1 MRLTRMLPLGI
12 LAFLMALGAGGTAR
26 AATTHGP
33 VRHASVPG
41 CQFGAYVTGIY
52 NVQPALSMFSSR
64 FWVWSLC
71 PEKAWDPLPGLSFP
85 DATQLSI
92 SNNQYSHE
100 LGHYRHVELLQG
112 IFHQGMDEAGY
123 PFDRQALAIEITPA
137 QNVTKLQLTA
147 DGPDSIIAPNIEIPG
162 WKVTGYHVDVGPKR
176 FVGNLGNQ
184 SIPATLG
191 HVKSTVL
198 VNTTLA
204 RSDPVGFL
212 QIAAP
217 LWIIFLVAVVSFMRI
232 DSDPD
237 RIGSRVPLLAGLVLA
252 IILNMTMANSV
263 VFSDTL
269 SMVDELHILTLAV
282 VLGALV
288 VNTYHWRWSLVEGED
303 AAAAELRIERHRK
316 INLAVGIS
324 FYVAVTTLLLLHA
337 SA

>member
-1 MRLTRMLPLGI
+1 MKLIRHTFGLLAVI
-12 LAFLMALGAGGTAR
+12 LALSAGTAR
-26 AATTHGP
+26 ASATGP
-33 VRHASVPG
+33 PATVPA

-52 NVQPALSMFSSR
+52 NVVPAQSMFSAR

-85 DATQLSI
+85 DATLLSI
-92 SNNQYSHE
+92 TNNQYSHE

-112 IFHQGMDEAGY
+112 NFHQGIDEAGY
-123 PFDRQALAIEITPA
+123 PFDRQVLAIEITPA
-137 QNVTKLQLTA
+137 QNVSQLRLTA

-162 WKVTGYHVDVGPKR
+162 WKVVRYHVDVAPKR

-191 HVKSTVL
+191 HVKSTVMVDTEL
-198 VNTTLA
+198 T

-217 LWIIFLVAVVSFMRI
+217 LWIIFLVAVVSFLRI
-232 DSDPD
+232 DTDPE
-237 RIGSRVPLLAGLVLA
+237 RIGSRGPLLAGLVLA
-252 IILNMTMANSV
+252 IILNMSMANGV
-263 VFSDTL
+263 VYSDTL

-288 VNTYHWRWSLVEGED
+288 VNTYHWRWSLAEGED
-303 AAAAELRIERHRK
+303 AAAAEVRIERHRK
-316 INLAVGIS
+316 INLVVGVS
-324 FYVAVTTLLLLHA
+324 AYVAVTVLLILHA
-337 SA
+337 SG